1 MDSKTNDADHT
12 KMLAKFDDLQKKLVP
27 LWEQIGRTDPG
38 SAEIEEPNTVIV
50 LPSITTY
57 EDMPFPIQQGYEER
71 MLFMLFL
78 LRQPRIRLIYL
89 TSIPIP
95 AEVIDYYLGILPS
108 VAINNAR
115 SRLFLVSPDDASGKP
130 LVNKILERPRL
141 VERIRSLITDMN
153 KVHLVPFLT
162 TDLEREFAVRLEIP
176 MYAADPRYYGFGT
189 KSGCRRIFAEEG
201 LPHPLGHENIFS
213 TEALVAAI
221 RTMRAEKPGMSR
233 VIVKL
238 NEGVS
243 GYGNAQL
250 SLEGLP
256 EAGGDGEAEAVLNRL
271 RELQFELHGVTYDWY
286 IDQIEKKGGIVEE
299 LIQGEELISPSA
311 QLRVTPLGEVELLST
326 HDQML
331 GGPSGQIYLGARFP
345 ANQAYG
351 PMIAREAEKVGRRLA
366 AEGVVGRF
374 AIDFIVVKNAAG
386 EWDPYAIEINLRK
399 GGTTHPFLTL
409 QYLTDGSY
417 DPESGCFHTAIGQK
431 KYYVATDVLKSEV
444 YHVFTPHDLFDLVSN
459 HRLHYN
465 HTSQSGIVL
474 HMISPIG
481 TVGKVGLT
489 AIGDTPEHAEELYQ
503 RFIRLLNEKAGMLK

>member
-1 MDSKTNDADHT
+1 QNHNDPQHEE
-12 KMLAKFDDLQKKLVP
+12 MLAKFERLQEKLIP

-38 SAEIEEPNTVIV
+38 SQDIEDPNTVVV

-78 LRQPRIRLIYL
+78 LGQPRIRLIYL

-95 AEVIDYYLGILPS
+95 TEVIDYYLGILPS

-141 VERIRSLITDMN
+141 VERIRGLIPDMN

-176 MYAADPRYYGFGT
+176 MYAADPRFYGFGT
-189 KSGCRRIFAEEG
+189 KSGCRQIFAEEG

-213 TEALVAAI
+213 AEELGAAI
-221 RTMRAEKPGMSR
+221 RAMRREKPGMAK

-250 SLEGLP
+250 DLAGLP
-256 EAGGDGEAEAVLNRL
+256 EPGTDGEAAAVFQRL
-271 RELQFELHGVTYDWY
+271 RSMQYELAGVTYEWY
-286 IDQIEKKGGIVEE
+286 IEQIEKKGGIVEE
-299 LIQGEELISPSA
+299 LIQGEDLISPSA
-311 QLRVTPLGEVELLST
+311 QLRVTPLGVVELLST

-331 GGPSGQIYLGARFP
+331 GGPTGQIYLGARFP
-345 ANQAYG
+345 ANRAYG

-374 AIDFIVVKNAAG
+374 AIDFIVVKNKAG

-409 QYLTDGSY
+409 QYLTDGKY
-417 DPESGCFHTAIGQK
+417 EPETGYFHTAIGQE
-431 KYYVATDVLKSEV
+431 KYYVATDVLKSEA
-444 YHVFTPHDLFDLVSN
+444 YHVFTPADLFDLVSN

-465 HTSQSGIVL
+465 HTSQTGIVM

-489 AIGDTPEHAEELYQ
+489 AIGDSTEHAEELYQ
-503 RFIRLLNEKAGMLK
+503 RFIRLLNEKAGSLR